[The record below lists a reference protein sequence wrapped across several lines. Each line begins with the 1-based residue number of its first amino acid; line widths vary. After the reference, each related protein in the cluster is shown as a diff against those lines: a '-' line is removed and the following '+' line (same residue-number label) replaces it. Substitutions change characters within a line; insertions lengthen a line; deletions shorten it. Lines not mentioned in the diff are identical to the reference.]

1 MFFNDNRRGRRTF
14 DRINRLVSMVL
25 LNTTVAEGEMP
36 KRKREEENDSA
47 VGKRGKCRAVQSLRS
62 TRQYRTE
69 STERQRE
76 RELGERSCWS
86 EERETEIDPGI
97 PSSSGLI

>member
-25 LNTTVAEGEMP
+25 LNTAVAEGEMP
-36 KRKREEENDSA
+36 KRKREEENDRA
-47 VGKRGKCRAVQSLRS
+47 GGKRGKCRAVQSLRS

-69 STERQRE
+69 STEKHRE
-76 RELGERSCWS
+76 RGRAKLLER
-86 EERETEIDPGI
+86 RTRDRDRDPGI